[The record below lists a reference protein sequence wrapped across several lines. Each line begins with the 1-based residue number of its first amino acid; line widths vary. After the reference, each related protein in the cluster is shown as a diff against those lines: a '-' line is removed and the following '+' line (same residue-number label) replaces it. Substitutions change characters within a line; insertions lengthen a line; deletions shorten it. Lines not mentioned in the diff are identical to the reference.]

1 VRKQFTLGKE
11 ERLKSRKQI
20 EQLFDKGKS
29 FVVAPFRIY
38 FIVNSESPI
47 QKDESRLKFGTGVS
61 AKNFKK
67 AVDRNRIKR
76 LTREA
81 WRLQKNEIREKTS
94 ETQKQLNVFF
104 IYTGKELPDF
114 KTVKE
119 KVAIALK
126 KLADKIDENISS
138 HP

>member
-1 VRKQFTLGKE
+1 MKKQLTLGKD

-20 EQLFDKGKS
+20 EHLFDKGKS
-29 FVVAPFRIY
+29 FVVAPFRVY
-38 FIVNSESPI
+38 FIVNSELSI
-47 QKDESRLKFGTGVS
+47 QKGESGLKFGVGVS
-61 AKNFKK
+61 AKNFRK

-81 WRLQKNEIREKTS
+81 WRLQKTAIKEKAK
-94 ETQKQLNVFF
+94 ETQRQLNVFF

-114 KTVKE
+114 TTVKD